1 MPLFNQPPQTS
12 PEVPSVDPTNMAP
25 VTKATKTITAESL
38 IQWSAIKKESE
49 DASSN
54 PYIKNNQVAIAQ
66 EMRFLDVKYKVYTVI
81 IGIILILMYVGI
93 FTEQWIVSGALQE
106 TRAKRQSLDTID
118 TTISDTIS
126 RQEQYKQEQNLFKEI
141 TNNKNILITCINKQS
156 SCDQLPNT
164 ITTNLDAVRAYL
176 QLGNLQRS
184 KMDVD
189 ESKILKN
196 INEFITQKNILDTKR
211 DYNGIV
217 SSITI
222 DNPENLE
229 NNIMKVPVGLTITF
243 NSKQD
248 LLTFLSNIENYVF
261 AEWDDLSSSVLFRI
275 EELKYDI
282 VNYKESQDVQVSL
295 SAYAYRWE

>member
-1 MPLFNQPPQTS
+1 M
-12 PEVPSVDPTNMAP
+12 DPTNKAP

>member
-1 MPLFNQPPQTS
+1 M
-12 PEVPSVDPTNMAP
+12 DPTNK
-25 VTKATKTITAESL
+25 VSSTKSAKTITAESL

-141 TNNKNILITCINKQS
+141 TNNKSILITCINKQS
-156 SCDQLPNT
+156 SCDQLPNA

-229 NNIMKVPVGLTITF
+229 NNIMKVPVELTITF

>member
-1 MPLFNQPPQTS
+1 M
-12 PEVPSVDPTNMAP
+12 DPTNK
-25 VTKATKTITAESL
+25 VSSTKSAKTITAESL

-156 SCDQLPNT
+156 SCDQLPNA

-184 KMDVD
+184 KMEVD

>member
-1 MPLFNQPPQTS
+1 M
-12 PEVPSVDPTNMAP
+12 DPTNKAP
-25 VTKATKTITAESL
+25 VTKVTKTITAESL

-81 IGIILILMYVGI
+81 IGIMLILMYVGI

-141 TNNKNILITCINKQS
+141 TNNKSILITCINKQS
-156 SCDQLPNT
+156 SCDQLPNA

-222 DNPENLE
+222 DNPESLE
-229 NNIMKVPVGLTITF
+229 NNIMKVPVELTITF

>member
-1 MPLFNQPPQTS
+1 M
-12 PEVPSVDPTNMAP
+12 DPTNKVP
-25 VTKATKTITAESL
+25 STKTAKTITAESL
-38 IQWSAIKKESE
+38 IQWSAIKKEPE

-106 TRAKRQSLDTID
+106 TRTKRQSLDTID

-141 TNNKNILITCINKQS
+141 TNNKSILITCINKQS
-156 SCDQLPNT
+156 SCDQLPNA

-229 NNIMKVPVGLTITF
+229 NNIMKVPVELTITF

>member
-12 PEVPSVDPTNMAP
+12 PEVPSVDPTNKAP

-184 KMDVD
+184 KMEVD

-229 NNIMKVPVGLTITF
+229 NNIMKVPVELTITF

>member
-12 PEVPSVDPTNMAP
+12 PEVPSVDTTNKAP

-38 IQWSAIKKESE
+38 IQWSAIKKEPE

-106 TRAKRQSLDTID
+106 TRAKRQSLGTID

-141 TNNKNILITCINKQS
+141 TNNKSILITCINKQS
-156 SCDQLPNT
+156 SCDQLPNA

-184 KMDVD
+184 KMEVD

-222 DNPENLE
+222 DNPEDLE
-229 NNIMKVPVGLTITF
+229 NNIMKVPVELTITF

>member
-1 MPLFNQPPQTS
+1 M
-12 PEVPSVDPTNMAP
+12 DPTNKAP

-141 TNNKNILITCINKQS
+141 TNNKSILITCINKQS

-184 KMDVD
+184 KMEVD

-222 DNPENLE
+222 DNPESLE
-229 NNIMKVPVGLTITF
+229 NNIMKVPVELTITF

>member
-1 MPLFNQPPQTS
+1 
-12 PEVPSVDPTNMAP
+12 
-25 VTKATKTITAESL
+25 
-38 IQWSAIKKESE
+38 
-49 DASSN
+49 
-54 PYIKNNQVAIAQ
+54 
-66 EMRFLDVKYKVYTVI
+66 
-81 IGIILILMYVGI
+81 
-93 FTEQWIVSGALQE
+93 
-106 TRAKRQSLDTID
+106 LDTID

-156 SCDQLPNT
+156 SCDQLPNA

-229 NNIMKVPVGLTITF
+229 NNIMKVPVELTITF

-261 AEWDDLSSSVLFRI
+261 AE
-275 EELKYDI
+275 
-282 VNYKESQDVQVSL
+282 
-295 SAYAYRWE
+295 

>member
-1 MPLFNQPPQTS
+1 M
-12 PEVPSVDPTNMAP
+12 DPTNKAP

-229 NNIMKVPVGLTITF
+229 NNIMKVPVELTITF

>member
-12 PEVPSVDPTNMAP
+12 PEVPSVDPTNKAP

-229 NNIMKVPVGLTITF
+229 NNIMKVPVELTITF
-243 NSKQD
+243 NSRQD

>member
-1 MPLFNQPPQTS
+1 M
-12 PEVPSVDPTNMAP
+12 DPTNKAP

-222 DNPENLE
+222 DNPESLE
-229 NNIMKVPVGLTITF
+229 NNIMKVPVELTITF
-243 NSKQD
+243 NSRQD

>member
-1 MPLFNQPPQTS
+1 
-12 PEVPSVDPTNMAP
+12 
-25 VTKATKTITAESL
+25 
-38 IQWSAIKKESE
+38 
-49 DASSN
+49 
-54 PYIKNNQVAIAQ
+54 
-66 EMRFLDVKYKVYTVI
+66 
-81 IGIILILMYVGI
+81 
-93 FTEQWIVSGALQE
+93 
-106 TRAKRQSLDTID
+106 LDTID

-141 TNNKNILITCINKQS
+141 TNNKSILITCINKQS

-184 KMDVD
+184 KMEVD

-222 DNPENLE
+222 DNPESLE
-229 NNIMKVPVGLTITF
+229 NNIMKVPVELTITF

-261 AEWDDLSSSVLFRI
+261 AE
-275 EELKYDI
+275 
-282 VNYKESQDVQVSL
+282 
-295 SAYAYRWE
+295 

>member
-12 PEVPSVDPTNMAP
+12 PEVPSVDTTNKAP

-38 IQWSAIKKESE
+38 IQWSAIKKEPE

-106 TRAKRQSLDTID
+106 TRAKRQSLGTID

-141 TNNKNILITCINKQS
+141 TNNKSILITCINKQS
-156 SCDQLPNT
+156 SCDQLPNA

-184 KMDVD
+184 KMEVD

-229 NNIMKVPVGLTITF
+229 NNIMKVPVELTITF

>member
-1 MPLFNQPPQTS
+1 M
-12 PEVPSVDPTNMAP
+12 
-25 VTKATKTITAESL
+25 
-38 IQWSAIKKESE
+38 KKEAE
-49 DASSN
+49 DISSN
-54 PYIKNNQVAIAQ
+54 PYSKNNQVAIAQ

-81 IGIILILMYVGI
+81 IGIILILMYIGI

-141 TNNKNILITCINKQS
+141 TNNKSILITCINKQS
-156 SCDQLPNT
+156 SCDQLPNA

-184 KMDVD
+184 KMEVD

-222 DNPENLE
+222 DHPNDLE
-229 NNIMKVPVGLTITF
+229 NNIMKVPVELTITF

>member
-1 MPLFNQPPQTS
+1 M
-12 PEVPSVDPTNMAP
+12 DPTNKAP

-81 IGIILILMYVGI
+81 IGIMLILMYVGI

-141 TNNKNILITCINKQS
+141 TNNKSILITCINKQS
-156 SCDQLPNT
+156 SCDQLPNA

-222 DNPENLE
+222 DNPESLE
-229 NNIMKVPVGLTITF
+229 NNIMKVPVELTITF

>member
-1 MPLFNQPPQTS
+1 MDT
-12 PEVPSVDPTNMAP
+12 TNKAP

-38 IQWSAIKKESE
+38 IQWSAIKKEPE

-106 TRAKRQSLDTID
+106 TRAKRQSLGTID

-141 TNNKNILITCINKQS
+141 TNNKSILITCINKQS
-156 SCDQLPNT
+156 SCDQLPNA

-184 KMDVD
+184 KMEVD

-222 DNPENLE
+222 DNPEDLE
-229 NNIMKVPVGLTITF
+229 NNIMKVPVELTITF

>member
-12 PEVPSVDPTNMAP
+12 PEVPSVDTTNKAP

-38 IQWSAIKKESE
+38 IQWSAIKKEPE

-106 TRAKRQSLDTID
+106 TRAKRQSLGTID

-141 TNNKNILITCINKQS
+141 TNNKSTLITCINKQS
-156 SCDQLPNT
+156 SCDQLPNA

-184 KMDVD
+184 KMEVD

-229 NNIMKVPVGLTITF
+229 NNIMKVPVELTITF

>member
-12 PEVPSVDPTNMAP
+12 PEVPSVDPTNKAP

-156 SCDQLPNT
+156 SCDQLPNA

-184 KMDVD
+184 KMEVD

>member
-12 PEVPSVDPTNMAP
+12 PEVSSVDPTNKAP

-38 IQWSAIKKESE
+38 IQWSAIKKEPE

-141 TNNKNILITCINKQS
+141 TNNKSILITCINKQS
-156 SCDQLPNT
+156 SCDQLPNA

-184 KMDVD
+184 KMEVD

-196 INEFITQKNILDTKR
+196 INEFITQKNILDTQR

-222 DNPENLE
+222 DNPEDLE
-229 NNIMKVPVGLTITF
+229 NNIMKVPVELTITF